1 MWLFVTSWT
10 VACQAPLTTTVSQN
24 LLRSIEL
31 VMLFN
36 NLNLC
41 CPLLLLPSVFSSIRV
56 FSSELALHIRWPKY
70 WIFSFRISHS
80 NEYSGWISFRIY
92 WFDLLTVQETL
103 KSLLQHHSS
112 KASFFGPQPSLWS
125 NSHIHTWLL
134 KTTVKLQ
141 LNIHC
146 YIFSY
151 LIFITSLWSR

>member
-1 MWLFVTSWT
+1 MWLFVTPWT
-10 VACQAPLTTTVSQN
+10 GACQAPLSTTVSQN
-24 LLRSIEL
+24 LLKSIEL

-36 NLNLC
+36 HLNLY
-41 CPLLLLPSVFSSIRV
+41 CPLLLLPSVFPSIRI
-56 FSSELALHIRWPKY
+56 FSGELAFHIRWPEY
-70 WIFSFRISHS
+70 WIFSFRISPS

-103 KSLLQHHSS
+103 KSLLQHHNS

-125 NSHIHTWLL
+125 NSHVYTWLL
-134 KTTVKLQ
+134 KKTIKLQ

-146 YIFSY
+146 FFFSY